1 MNAVIPQ
8 HLINRSN
15 IFNIDSQ
22 TFGWIKSVILVVGN
36 TIQKTSHLRKN
47 EYSNVMTFYT
57 LSRQSTFDKLS
68 QNSSELGNF
77 GVKI

>member
-1 MNAVIPQ
+1 MNAVTPR
-8 HLINRSN
+8 HLINISN
-15 IFNIDSQ
+15 TFNIDSQ